1 MLKLDLIDSNLSSR
15 KPEPSVVAEASNGR
29 ENLRPHRFDATA
41 LEEEIAKRL
50 STLLAEKPDEADL
63 ASALLEV

>member
-1 MLKLDLIDSNLSSR
+1 M
-15 KPEPSVVAEASNGR
+15 AEASNGR
-29 ENLRPHRFDATA
+29 ENLRSHRFDATA
-41 LEEEIAKRL
+41 LEAEIAKRL